1 MSRTVDGISDSA
13 NISKLFADKYRKI
26 YTCVPYNEH
35 DIQSIV
41 EEVGNVVNMEAY
53 GTHYLTSLSDVKS
66 AIHRMKPH
74 KKEGCVGL
82 PSDHFIN
89 AGDDLCCHIAF
100 LFTAILAHGSLPVRV
115 CDSCTARLFQ
125 YQKIVMLIH
134 RIVLTIVKLL

>member
-26 YTCVPYNEH
+26 YICVPYSEH

-41 EEVGNVVNMEAY
+41 EEVANVVNMEAY
-53 GTHYLTSLSDVKS
+53 GTHYLTRLSEVKS

-82 PSDHFIN
+82 SSDHFIN
-89 AGDDLCCHIAF
+89 AGDDLCCH
-100 LFTAILAHGSLPVRV
+100 LALCQSKAH
-115 CDSCTARLFQ
+115 
-125 YQKIVMLIH
+125 M
-134 RIVLTIVKLL
+134 